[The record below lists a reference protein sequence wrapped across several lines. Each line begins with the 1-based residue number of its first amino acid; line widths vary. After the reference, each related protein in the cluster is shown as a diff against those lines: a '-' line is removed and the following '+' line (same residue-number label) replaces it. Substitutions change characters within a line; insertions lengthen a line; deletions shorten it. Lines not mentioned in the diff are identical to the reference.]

1 MTPVPTIRHTFDIL
15 APPDEAVSLI
25 LAQTGL
31 LPDWWQEFE
40 YLLPTAQHCPD
51 AGTTICHIFDVE
63 GVNVVWH
70 FAQREMLAER
80 FLMMQSNGLT
90 SSLTFDL
97 TGDQRRTRL
106 TLTFDYKPRDPI
118 FDRYGVSGGLMR
130 QHRAD
135 IERAL
140 DRLRAML
147 EVTSAA

>member
-1 MTPVPTIRHTFDIL
+1 MPTISHTFDIV

-25 LAQTGL
+25 LAQADL
-31 LPDWWQEFE
+31 VNDWWQEFE
-40 YLLPTAQHCPD
+40 YLLPTARHCPD
-51 AGTTICHIFDVE
+51 AGTTICHIFDVG
-63 GVNVVWH
+63 GVSVVWH

-80 FLMMQSNGLT
+80 YLMMQSNGLT

-106 TLTFDYKPRDPI
+106 TLVFDYKPLDPI
-118 FDRYGVSGGLMR
+118 FDRYGSNGGLLR

-147 EVTSAA
+147 EVTPAA